1 MELTTHQVK
10 LAAMDPELSTNVMTQ
25 LKKNSRY
32 KYILKRVDVAQDNK
46 TVYDKESKRCDI
58 LTGGNILKESWSIKI
73 SPKVLH
79 CDNE

>member
-1 MELTTHQVK
+1 M
-10 LAAMDPELSTNVMTQ
+10 
-25 LKKNSRY
+25 
-32 KYILKRVDVAQDNK
+32 LKRVDVAQDNK

-73 SPKVLH
+73 SPKVFY